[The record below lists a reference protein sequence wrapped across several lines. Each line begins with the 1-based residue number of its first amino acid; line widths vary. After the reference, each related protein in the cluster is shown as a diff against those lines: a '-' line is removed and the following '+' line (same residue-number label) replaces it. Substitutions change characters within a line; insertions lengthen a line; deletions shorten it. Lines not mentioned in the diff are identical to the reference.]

1 MSNWMRGR
9 AASNAMLE
17 AQCDDT
23 NREFYQQLSIRPTN
37 RFDAVFATRFVDKPP
52 AIAAGGI
59 PTFSAD
65 FRRPLP

>member
-1 MSNWMRGR
+1 MRER
-9 AASNAMLE
+9 AASNAMLG
-17 AQCDDT
+17 AQRGAT